1 MMDDQQNIIIYRTA
15 DGRASVALYA
25 KDGKIWLN
33 QQQMAE
39 LFATSKQLISHH
51 IANILKERELN
62 EISVVKQYLTT
73 AADGK
78 NYNVV
83 FYSLEMIIAVGYR
96 VRGIRGTQFRQ
107 WATEHLTE
115 YLVKGFTMDDKRLKN
130 PDGRPD
136 YFDELLLRIRDIRAS
151 EKRFYQKI
159 RDLFALSS
167 DYEKSD
173 KATQMFFAETQNK
186 LLYAVTHQT
195 AAELIVARAD
205 ANQPNMG
212 LTTWKGSIVRKG
224 DVIIAKNYLQNEEID
239 SLNRLVDIFLTS
251 AEERVKGR
259 RDLTLDYWRKNVD
272 SLLTFQEKDI
282 LQGAGSITNY
292 EAEETAKQVY
302 DVFNSKRKQIE
313 AQAADADDL
322 KMLEDLEQSLKRK
335 QGDIQIH
342 FSVLLLNPP
351 LSNPVFQKGSV

>member
-1 MMDDQQNIIIYRTA
+1 MNNRPNIIIYQTV
-15 DGRASVALYA
+15 DGKASVALYA

-39 LFATSKQLISHH
+39 LFATSKQTVSHH
-51 IANILKERELN
+51 IVNILKEKEL
-62 EISVVKQYLTT
+62 EEKSVVKQYLTT

-96 VRGIRGTQFRQ
+96 IRGVRGTQFRQ

-115 YLVKGFTMDDKRLKN
+115 YLVKGFTMDDERLKN

-159 RDLFALSS
+159 RDLFSLSS
-167 DYEKSD
+167 DYKKDD

-186 LLYAVTHQT
+186 LLYAITHQT
-195 AAELIVARAD
+195 AAEIVISRANID
-205 ANQPNMG
+205 KPNMG

-224 DVIIAKNYLQNEEID
+224 DVTIAKNYLLKDEIND
-239 SLNRLVDIFLTS
+239 LNRLVDMFLTS
-251 AEERVKGR
+251 AEMRVKER
-259 RDLTLDYWRKNVD
+259 HDLTLDYWRNNVD
-272 SLLTFQEKDI
+272 ALLTFQGKDI
-282 LQGAGSITNY
+282 LQSKGSLSKSSMESIVQKKYDDFNAKRK
-292 EAEETAKQVY
+292 ELEAKQ
-302 DVFNSKRKQIE
+302 
-313 AQAADADDL
+313 ADENDL
-322 KMLEDLEQSLKRK
+322 KALEDLEKR
-335 QGDIQIH
+335 I
-342 FSVLLLNPP
+342 LN
-351 LSNPVFQKGSV
+351 K